1 MWLRF
6 EIQVSRRL
14 LSTTNSKNWRHKS
27 FCVRNKNGTFCG
39 QGLARFAFHGTGAT
53 NRFAFHG
60 VFCGQ
65 ELFEFV
71 TSQNKN
77 SFWWSGSFRVV
88 TTQNKNGFL
97 WSASF
102 KFVVI
107 NHQCVAKLGFM
118 LKMFLLSPALI
129 AGRCGYGSWGIG
141 AHCSYIGGNR
151 EGFFVPASFQ
161 RPFFQKLFSYY
172 YYF

>member
-1 MWLRF
+1 MAQIRDSGFASITFDHELKELAPQIVLRSEQKRNVLWSGTRTVRF
-6 EIQVSRRL
+6 SW
-14 LSTTNSKNWRHKS
+14 NWRHKP
-27 FCVRNKNGTFCG
+27 FCVPR
-39 QGLARFAFHGTGAT
+39 
-53 NRFAFHG
+53 G
-60 VFCGQ
+60 VLWPGIVRVCDLSEQKQF
-65 ELFEFV
+65 LVVRKF
-71 TSQNKN
+71 
-77 SFWWSGSFRVV
+77 SGCDHSEQKR
-88 TTQNKNGFL
+88 FL

-107 NHQCVAKLGFM
+107 NYQCVAKLGFM

-151 EGFFVPASFQ
+151 EGIFVPASFQ